1 MKKKEFNKIELN
13 IIRLN
18 YKVNKNYFFIVIKII
33 ILIIKVSLYIN

>member
-18 YKVNKNYFFIVIKII
+18 YKVNKNYFFIVFKII

>member
-18 YKVNKNYFFIVIKII
+18 YKVNKKYFFIVIKII